1 MSNEKQ
7 LLLNEVKDQ
16 IDQFGSFVIMRYFKL
31 TANQANDFRR
41 AIAKV
46 GGSVEISRKRVLI
59 KAADAA
65 GVPLDLAALP
75 GHVGLVF
82 AGNDPI
88 ETAKVVFKFGQ
99 DSKTLEVIGGR
110 FDGRLYSGADVE
122 TLSKLPGKD
131 GMRAQLLSVLEAPM
145 SQTLAV
151 MEALVSSI
159 VYCLDN
165 KCKQSSD
172 NQQTDDKQ

>member
-1 MSNEKQ
+1 MSSEKQ
-7 LLLNEVKDQ
+7 LLLDEVKDQ

-31 TANQANDFRR
+31 TANQANELRG
-41 AIAKV
+41 AVAKS
-46 GGSVEISRKRVLI
+46 GGSVEIVRKRLLV
-59 KAADAA
+59 KAAGAV
-65 GVPLDLAALP
+65 GVPLELAALP

-82 AGNDPI
+82 TGDDPI

-99 DSKTLEVIGGR
+99 ESKALEVIGGR
-110 FDGRLYSGADVE
+110 FDGQLYGGADVE

-131 GMRAQLLSVLEAPM
+131 EMRAQLLSVLEAPM

-151 MEALVSSI
+151 MEAVLTSV

-172 NQQTDDKQ
+172 NQQTDVKQ